1 MISSKLVAVLV
12 TGAAGFIGSHTARV
26 LLARGYAVV
35 GVDDFNDYY
44 PVSLKEDRVRHLL
57 NHPQFTLHRGD
68 ICDAAF
74 LNSVFEQHSIHRIAH
89 LAARAG
95 VRYSL
100 LHPDLY
106 QQVNVGGTL
115 NVLECARRFEVGQMV
130 FASTSSVYGGNTKI
144 PFSETDPV
152 DTPISPYA
160 ATKRAAELLCYTY
173 HHLYKF
179 PVTVLRFF
187 TVYGPWGRPDMALF
201 KFTKA
206 ILEGEPI
213 EVFNGGDMRRDFTY
227 IDDIVSG
234 VVEALERPL
243 GFETINLGNS
253 HSEALEDFIAL
264 LEKALGLKAQRKNL
278 PMQPGDVPATY
289 ADISKAQRLLGFSP
303 QTKIQDGI
311 PRFVEWYKGYYK

>member
-1 MISSKLVAVLV
+1 MTSSKPIAVLV

-68 ICDAAF
+68 ISDAAF
-74 LNSVFEQHSIHRIAH
+74 LNSVFEQHSIERIAH

-115 NVLECARRFEVGQMV
+115 NVLECARRFEVEQMV

-144 PFSETDPV
+144 PFVESDPV

-201 KFTKA
+201 KFTKS

-234 VVEALERPL
+234 VVGALERPM

-264 LEKALGLKAQRKNL
+264 LEKELGQKAQRKNL
-278 PMQPGDVPATY
+278 PMQPGDVPATH